1 MKKLLLLA
9 VLATGFA
16 FSGFGSGSEAQAKP
30 HGWHGGHGHHGMYRH
45 GPRRHYGWH
54 RGHHYGWYKHRPR
67 HHYYGY
73 HHDRHWR

>member
-9 VLATGFA
+9 VLAAGFA

-30 HGWHGGHGHHGMYRH
+30 HGWHGGHGHHAMYRH
-45 GPRRHYGWH
+45 GPRRHYGWN

-73 HHDRHWR
+73 HRYRHWY